1 MESQKVYQIEDLDV
15 KQHSFIL
22 IASKRCSGKSVLV
35 RNLVKHLLDL
45 YEYSA
50 ILLFSETAELNKDYN
65 FIDKS
70 FIYKTSQIE
79 EKLNKLLKIQER
91 NVKNNKD
98 INILIIL
105 DDVQIHSNKNKELI
119 NVSTLGRHYKIT
131 CILSL
136 QYPKQLC
143 SSSIRN
149 NLDYVIFSD
158 LGEIATKAI
167 YESIHI
173 PLNFKEF
180 KQYINDNNHDY
191 QFIMYDG
198 KTQNRNERLKV
209 IKAKI
214 FDSLKLLK

>member
-1 MESQKVYQIEDLDV
+1 
-15 KQHSFIL
+15 
-22 IASKRCSGKSVLV
+22 
-35 RNLVKHLLDL
+35 LLDL
-45 YEYSA
+45 YNYDV

-79 EKLNKLLKIQER
+79 EKLNKLLKIQEK
-91 NVKNNKD
+91 NVKNNKE

-105 DDVQIHSNKNKELI
+105 DDVQIHSKSKELI
-119 NVSTLGRHYKIT
+119 NLSTLGRHYKIT
-131 CILSL
+131 CLLSL

-143 SSSIRN
+143 SSAIRN

-173 PLNFKEF
+173 PLNFKQF
-180 KQYINDNNHDY
+180 KEYINDNNHNY

-198 KTQNRNERLKV
+198 RTQNRNERLKI
-209 IKAKI
+209 IKAKM
-214 FDSLKLLK
+214 FDELKLLK

>member
-1 MESQKVYQIEDLDV
+1 MESNNIYTIEELDI

-22 IASKRCSGKSVLV
+22 ITSRRCSGKSVIV
-35 RNLVKHLLDL
+35 RNLVKNLLDL
-45 YEYSA
+45 YDFNVM
-50 ILLFSETAELNKDYN
+50 ILFSETAELNNDYN

-91 NVKNNKD
+91 NVKNNKE

-105 DDVQIHSNKNKELI
+105 DDVQIHSKSKELI
-119 NVSTLGRHYKIT
+119 NLSTLGRHFKIT
-131 CILSL
+131 VILSL

-158 LGEIATKAI
+158 LGEIALKAV
-167 YESIHI
+167 YDSIHI
-173 PLNFKEF
+173 PYNFRKFEE
-180 KQYINDNNHDY
+180 YVNVNNHDY
-191 QFIMYDG
+191 QFIMYDSR
-198 KTQNRNERLKV
+198 TQNRNERLKV